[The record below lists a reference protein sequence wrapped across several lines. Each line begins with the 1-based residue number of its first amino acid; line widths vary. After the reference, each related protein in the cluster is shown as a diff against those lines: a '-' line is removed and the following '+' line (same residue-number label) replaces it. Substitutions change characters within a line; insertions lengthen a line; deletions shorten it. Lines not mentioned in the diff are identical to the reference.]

1 MYMHFEHIAT
11 RIPLTV
17 RLTFKERVLIFFGYE
32 GRVVDSVMS
41 KNNIFDADYFYDGV
55 SNGK

>member
-1 MYMHFEHIAT
+1 MHFEHIAT